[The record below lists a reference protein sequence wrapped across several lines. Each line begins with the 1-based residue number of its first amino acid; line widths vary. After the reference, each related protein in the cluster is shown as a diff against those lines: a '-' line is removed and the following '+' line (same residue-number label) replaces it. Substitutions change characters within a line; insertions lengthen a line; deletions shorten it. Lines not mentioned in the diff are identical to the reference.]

1 MHGKIEIINIF
12 SIFFFFWIKSVK
24 LLKSII
30 GHSLKRR
37 GCLFH
42 FKSSEGFES
51 RPKLL
56 FLLSAQLFEV
66 SRESDNSRIL
76 VVDDLPSSAVNQL
89 LQLVS

>member
-76 VVDDLPSSAVNQL
+76 AADDLPSSAVNQL

>member
-1 MHGKIEIINIF
+1 M
-12 SIFFFFWIKSVK
+12 
-24 LLKSII
+24 
-30 GHSLKRR
+30 
-37 GCLFH
+37 FH

-76 VVDDLPSSAVNQL
+76 AVDDLPSSAVNQL